1 MTFMLLWTVY
11 CITVHNTCMLILK
24 EKLLFSGNAEA
35 PLTSYE
41 LKRMDHCLQN
51 NVYMRQLGL
60 PVVSNLF
67 TNVGISLEKQK
78 DKNQEGSAS
87 EYNGQDE
94 DDNDGHS
101 SDASLEPEAQ
111 DLQELEDI
119 LASLADKVLVMP

>member
-1 MTFMLLWTVY
+1 
-11 CITVHNTCMLILK
+11 MLILK

-35 PLTSYE
+35 LLTSYE